1 MSLLNVNKV
10 DPQTGTT
17 LELGTSGDTITVP
30 TGAGLTVTDEVKT
43 NKISPATGTAFTLGD
58 SGDTFTVPSGATIV
72 NSGTATGF
80 GITATSFRPNVEP
93 LIINGDMAVAQRSTS
108 VASVTDVG
116 YYTCDRIYYYVSGAG
131 TVTITQGTDVPTGKG
146 FFNSYDVDV
155 TTADGSLDATDYAT
169 VEYRMEG
176 QNLQLLKKGTA
187 SAEDITISFWVKAT
201 KTGTHI
207 LEIYDNDNTRHI
219 SKSFT
224 IDTTNT
230 WEQKIINVAG
240 DTSGTLG
247 NDNAY
252 SLGLIFWLRAG
263 SNYTSGTL
271 ASSWASVT
279 AANRAVG
286 QVDTFDS
293 TSNDF
298 IITGL
303 QMEVGEYT
311 SATIPPFQHE
321 SFGDNLDRCQ
331 RYFTMYA
338 EGAQAPVGNGL
349 FWEAAEVMVTC
360 HLPTTMRLEPP
371 TIYQTTGTDY
381 YFLYRNGAADGISE
395 LTLNASS
402 SPNAITIYLNSG
414 TNGLASDT
422 KNRPCILRAGS
433 ASAKFGLDAEL

>member
-1 MSLLNVNKV
+1 M
-10 DPQTGTT
+10 
-17 LELGTSGDTITVP
+17 
-30 TGAGLTVTDEVKT
+30 A
-43 NKISPATGTAFTLGD
+43 ISQR
-58 SGDTFTVPSGATIV
+58 
-72 NSGTATGF
+72 
-80 GITATSFRPNVEP
+80 ATSVTG
-93 LIINGDMAVAQRSTS
+93 I
-108 VASVTDVG
+108 TDVG
-116 YYTCDRIYYYVSGAG
+116 YYTCDRIYYYVSGSG
-131 TVTITQGTDVPTGKG
+131 TATITQGTDVPAGKG

-155 TTADGSLDATDYAT
+155 TTAAGSLGASDYAT
-169 VEYRMEG
+169 IEYKMEG
-176 QNLQLLKKGTA
+176 QDLQLLKKGTA

-219 SKSFT
+219 SKSYT
-224 IDTTNT
+224 IDSSNT

-321 SFGDNLDRCQ
+321 SYGNNLARCQ
-331 RYFTMYA
+331 RYYQMLA
-338 EGAQAPVGNGL
+338 SGAVQSSNGGYNERIGVGYFHSSTLFFFVRAIPVPLRVNG
-349 FWEAAEVMVTC
+349 
-360 HLPTTMRLEPP
+360 
-371 TIYQTTGTDY
+371 TIETVSGTDY
-381 YFLYRNGAADGISE
+381 FSVERGNGEDLCDDIE
-395 LTLNASS
+395 FRSS
-402 SPNAITIYLNSG
+402 SPNIISLRVVGSTASG
-414 TNGLASDT
+414 TEGQGGI
-422 KNRPCILRAGS
+422 ILINNTS
-433 ASAKFGLDAEL
+433 ARVAVNSEL

>member
-1 MSLLNVNKV
+1 MAQIKTKAITDDAVGLAQMAVGTDGNIISYDASTN
-10 DPQTGTT
+10 PIAIATGSDGQV
-17 LELGTSGDTITVP
+17 LTS
-30 TGAGLTVTDEVKT
+30 TGAG
-43 NKISPATGTAFTLGD
+43 SPPAFEALPA
-58 SGDTFTVPSGATIV
+58 S
-72 NSGTATGF
+72 SGTAN
-80 GITATSFRPNVEP
+80 FRPNVNP
-93 LIINGDMAVAQRSTS
+93 IIINGNMAVAQRSTS
-108 VASVTDVG
+108 VASITDVG
-116 YYTCDRIYYYVSGAG
+116 YYTCDRIYYYINGGG

-155 TTADGSLDATDYAT
+155 TTAAGSLGASDYAT
-169 VEYRMEG
+169 IEYKMEG
-176 QNLQLLKKGTA
+176 QDLQLLKKGTA

-219 SKSFT
+219 SKSYT
-224 IDTTNT
+224 IDSSNT

-321 SFGDNLDRCQ
+321 SFGESLLRCQ
-331 RYFTMYA
+331 RYFEIQGDGVSDTLFANGQATITTKGMMLLKCTKKRA
-338 EGAQAPVGNGL
+338 VPSVTLPSSILLTASNGSAGAVTSTGIVSFTNTGGRFDCTIGSANLVVGNITG
-349 FWEAAEVMVTC
+349 VQ
-360 HLPTTMRLEPP
+360 PSSN
-371 TIYQTTGTDY
+371 TTG
-381 YFLYRNGAADGISE
+381 L
-395 LTLNASS
+395 
-402 SPNAITIYLNSG
+402 
-414 TNGLASDT
+414 
-422 KNRPCILRAGS
+422 
-433 ASAKFGLDAEL
+433 KFDAEL

>member
-1 MSLLNVNKV
+1 MSEIRIKSQGAIKLFESDNTSHVTIASPASLSANRTITIPDADVNLTNVNSI
-10 DPQTGTT
+10 PT
-17 LELGTSGDTITVP
+17 L
-30 TGAGLTVTDEVKT
+30 
-43 NKISPATGTAFTLGD
+43 
-58 SGDTFTVPSGATIV
+58 
-72 NSGTATGF
+72 
-80 GITATSFRPNVEP
+80 RPNVNP
-93 LIINGDMAVAQRSTS
+93 LIINGNMAISQRATS
-108 VASVTDVG
+108 VTGITDVG
-116 YYTCDRIYYYVSGAG
+116 YYTCDRIYYYVSGSG
-131 TVTITQGTDVPTGKG
+131 TVTITQGTDVPAGKG

-155 TTADGSLDATDYAT
+155 TTAAGSLGASDYAT
-169 VEYRMEG
+169 IEYKMEG
-176 QNLQLLKKGTA
+176 QDLQLLKKGTA

-219 SKSFT
+219 SKSYT
-224 IDTTNT
+224 IDSSNT

-321 SFGDNLDRCQ
+321 SFGESLLRCQ
-331 RYFTMYA
+331 RYFEIQGDGVSDTLFANGQATITTKGMMLLKCTKKRA
-338 EGAQAPVGNGL
+338 VPSVTLPSSILLTASNGSAGAVTSTGIVSFTNTGGRFDCTIGSANLVVGNITG
-349 FWEAAEVMVTC
+349 VQ
-360 HLPTTMRLEPP
+360 PSSN
-371 TIYQTTGTDY
+371 TTG
-381 YFLYRNGAADGISE
+381 L
-395 LTLNASS
+395 
-402 SPNAITIYLNSG
+402 
-414 TNGLASDT
+414 
-422 KNRPCILRAGS
+422 
-433 ASAKFGLDAEL
+433 KFDAEL